1 MTLVVQIVFTQE
13 EIAARFS
20 FVTRGVT
27 ADGTPAVPKIVRFFL
42 EVLQAI
48 RNGME
53 KLNINICAHRF
64 YYTPFAGVS
73 QPF

>member
-1 MTLVVQIVFTQE
+1 MTLVIQIILSQE

-48 RNGME
+48 RDCVE